1 MELQAFWLENLR
13 KYSTLDELRRSAFF
27 GDCGERLQRF
37 LRTPQI
43 FPFPNAV
50 PRLRSFLRVAQWNI
64 EKGKRFDAIQSRL
77 QSSEILRWADVIL
90 LNEAD
95 HGMNRSQNRH
105 VARALA
111 ERLEMHVAFGPAHF
125 ELTKGTGEELS
136 LEGENRESL
145 QGNAVLS
152 RYPVL
157 EGCVV
162 PLPDSFEPYEFQEK
176 RYGRRVC
183 LWVRLQPGKRSLW
196 VGSLHLELR
205 NTPRWRARQM
215 RHVLERLPGKEGDAY
230 LLGGD
235 LNTNTFSRGSAWRA
249 VQSVARLLWASPS
262 ATKDRL
268 LHPERGSEP
277 LFKALS
283 RSGFVWEG
291 LNSSEETAR
300 AALFSLEEA
309 GLFPELLLD
318 GLRKRLDPYEGYL
331 CFKLDWLVGKNV
343 RPLTG
348 GERTDP
354 RAGVAS
360 SGPACLKEENAGS
373 GRISDHRPIYA
384 DLELTQ

>member
-1 MELQAFWLENLR
+1 
-13 KYSTLDELRRSAFF
+13 
-27 GDCGERLQRF
+27 
-37 LRTPQI
+37 
-43 FPFPNAV
+43 
-50 PRLRSFLRVAQWNI
+50 
-64 EKGKRFDAIQSRL
+64 
-77 QSSEILRWADVIL
+77 VIL

-95 HGMNRSQNRH
+95 QGMNRSQNRH

-111 ERLEMHVAFGPAHF
+111 ERLEMHMAFGPAHF
-125 ELTKGTGEELS
+125 ELTKGTDEELS
-136 LEGENRESL
+136 MEGNNGESL

-162 PLPDSFEPYEFQEK
+162 PLPASFEPYEFQEK
-176 RYGRRVC
+176 RFGRRNC

-196 VGSLHLELR
+196 VGSVHLELR
-205 NTPRWRARQM
+205 NTPRCRARQM
-215 RHVLERLPGKEGDAY
+215 RHVLEHLPGKEGEAY

-249 VQSVARLLWASPS
+249 MRSLSRLLCASPS

-277 LFKALS
+277 LFEVLS
-283 RSGFVWEG
+283 HNGFVWKG
-291 LNSSEETAR
+291 LNSPEETAR
-300 AALFSLEEA
+300 AAIFSLEEA
-309 GLFPELLLD
+309 GLFPQLFLNMLK
-318 GLRKRLDPYEGYL
+318 KRLDPYEGYL
-331 CFKLDWLVGKNV
+331 CFKLDWLLGKNL

-348 GERTDP
+348 GERTDR
-354 RAGVAS
+354 RAAIAS
-360 SGPACLKEENAGS
+360 LGPACLKEENAGP